1 MDQVDAGVKD
11 KLRPHRILPEDIKFE
26 QLTYH
31 DKKFIEEYFCN
42 RTNMY
47 YFQRNRYDAIGML
60 PFADDKIRIYYKIPI
75 NDKKYEA
82 EFKNSLG
89 RLEPLSD
96 GA

>member
-1 MDQVDAGVKD
+1 
-11 KLRPHRILPEDIKFE
+11 
-26 QLTYH
+26 
-31 DKKFIEEYFCN
+31 
-42 RTNMY
+42 MY
-47 YFQRNRYDAIGML
+47 YFQRNRYDAIGMEPYENQFYFYFECEML

-96 GA
+96 GV